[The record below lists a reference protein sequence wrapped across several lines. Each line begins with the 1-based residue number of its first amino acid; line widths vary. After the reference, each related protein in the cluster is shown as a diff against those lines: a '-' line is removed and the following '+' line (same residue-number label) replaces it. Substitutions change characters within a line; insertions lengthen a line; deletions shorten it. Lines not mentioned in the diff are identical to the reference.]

1 MLGIIVFFAI
11 GILIGYFIRN
21 RKSLSG
27 RFALPAN
34 IFLGFLIFMMG
45 VSLGDNLAVIGNIG
59 LLGLK
64 ALALTLGAILGS
76 ILLVAPFSWLFKEK
90 E

>member
-11 GILIGYFIRN
+11 GILTGYLIRK
-21 RKSLSG
+21 RKSIAG

-45 VSLGDNLAVIGNIG
+45 VSLGDNPAVVANIG
-59 LLGLK
+59 LLGIK
-64 ALALTLGAILGS
+64 ALALTFGAILGS
-76 ILLVAPFSWLFKEK
+76 ILLVAPLSWLFKEK